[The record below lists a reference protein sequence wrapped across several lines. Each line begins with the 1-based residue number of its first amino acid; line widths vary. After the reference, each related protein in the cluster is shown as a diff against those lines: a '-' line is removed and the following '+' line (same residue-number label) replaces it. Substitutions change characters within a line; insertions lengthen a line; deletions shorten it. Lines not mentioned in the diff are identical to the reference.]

1 MHLKNFILFLL
12 LLTLS
17 NGKANG
23 IVKPTVNL
31 KNENGISAAI
41 FFYNLDTLII
51 TNDTVVCIGQ
61 TVPLKTLPAFSY
73 VWSPKLGLSDST
85 ISNPTA
91 TPTTTT
97 KYQLQTETIGINL
110 AVNPDFSAGNTGFTS
125 QYQYSASGL
134 IEGVYFVGTNSYP
147 WHPFLNPHVDNT
159 TGTGNMLLVNGD
171 SVFNKIIWQQD
182 NAVMPNTKYFFS
194 IWLQSIHPENPAELQ
209 FSINGSQIGNIFT
222 ASSIEGAWQQFY
234 TTWQSGSATN
244 ASISVINKDTIR
256 KGNDFALD
264 DIVFAPLIVAN
275 DSVTVTVVNRPVLA
289 ITADTAIC
297 TGDSLEL
304 QANGATSYV
313 WQANSYLS
321 STSIANPIAKPLA
334 DTSFIVIGYNLPNCF
349 SSDTV
354 AVRLIPN
361 PVFSI
366 TGNSGFCKG
375 DSTTL
380 QVVGAASSYAWQPDA
395 SLSNAT
401 IANPVAKPTTT
412 TQYNVTVTDTNNCNS
427 TDSVVVVVNQPPSL
441 VLTKDNDINCV
452 KGVTSLHASGGS
464 KYFWYPTQT
473 LQYAA
478 TAHPV
483 ASPSATTMYHV
494 KSYSAQGCYGEDSI
508 LVTVSSGAADIGYQM
523 PSAFTPN
530 GDGINDCFG
539 VKKWGNTSQLQLDIY
554 NRFGVR
560 IFSGNDSNPCW
571 NGTYKGITQAPG
583 TYVYQIVATTNCG
596 EVYRKGTVVL
606 IR

>member
-1 MHLKNFILFLL
+1 MYLKQSFSFLFCFIVCQNVVIASSTYNFIVD
-12 LLTLS
+12 
-17 NGKANG
+17 N
-23 IVKPTVNL
+23 
-31 KNENGISAAI
+31 
-41 FFYNLDTLII
+41 FYKLYSLDTLIQ
-51 TNDTVVCIGQ
+51 TNDTSICIGQ
-61 TVPLKTLPAFSY
+61 SVPLNASQAFSY
-73 VWSPKLGLSDST
+73 IWSPKVGLNDSL
-85 ISNPTA
+85 ISNPIA
-91 TPTTTT
+91 TPTATT
-97 KYQLQTETIGINL
+97 KYRLQTETIGTNL

-125 QYQYSASGL
+125 QYLYSSSGL
-134 IEGVYFVGTNSYP
+134 IEGVYFVSTNSYP
-147 WHPFLNPHVDNT
+147 WHPFLDSTNVDHT

-171 SVFNKIIWQQD
+171 TVFNIIVWKQD
-182 NAVMPNTKYFFS
+182 VAVQPNTKYIFS
-194 IWLQSIHPENPAELQ
+194 VWLQSIYSGNPAKLQ
-209 FSINGSQIGNIFT
+209 FSINGSQIGNIFN
-222 ASSIEGAWQQFY
+222 ASLTQGQWQQFY

-256 KGNDFALD
+256 TGNDFALD

-275 DSVTVTVVNRPVLA
+275 DSVTVTVVNRPMLT
-289 ITADTAIC
+289 ITTDTAIC
-297 TGDSLEL
+297 TGDSLQL
-304 QANGATSYV
+304 QASGGNSYV

-321 STSIANPIAKPLA
+321 STTIANPIAKPLA
-334 DTSFIVIGYNLPNCF
+334 DTSFIVTGYNLPNCF

-354 AVRLIPN
+354 AVRLLPN

-380 QVVGAASSYAWQPDA
+380 QVVGAASSYAWQPIA
-395 SLSNAT
+395 SLSNTT
-401 IANPVAKPTTT
+401 IANPVAKPTIT
-412 TQYNVTVTDTNNCNS
+412 TQYNVTVTDGNNCSS
-427 TDSVVVVVNQPPSL
+427 TDSVVVIVNQPPSL

-452 KGVTSLHASGGS
+452 KGVTTLHASGGS

-483 ASPSATTMYHV
+483 ATPSATTMYHV
-494 KSYSAQGCYGEDSI
+494 KSYSTQGCLAEDSI
-508 LVTVSSGAADIGYQM
+508 LVNVSNTASDIGYQM

-539 VKKWGNTSQLQLDIY
+539 VKKWGNTSRLQLDIY
-554 NRFGVR
+554 NRFGER

-571 NGTYKGITQAPG
+571 NGTYKGIAQAPG

-606 IR
+606 IK